1 MRPESNKEQAKK
13 FGNELENGIV
23 FVNILFN
30 LLKLLCFTYCF
41 LAGSIHETLRICDGH
56 FLHF

>member
-13 FGNELENGIV
+13 FGNELENRII
-23 FVNILFN
+23 FVNILIN
-30 LLKLLCFTYCF
+30 LLKLLCFNYCL
-41 LAGSIHETLRICDGH
+41 LADSIHEMLRICDGN

>member
-1 MRPESNKEQAKK
+1 MRPKSNKEQAKK

-23 FVNILFN
+23 IVDILIN
-30 LLKLLCFTYCF
+30 LLKLFCFPYYL
-41 LAGSIHETLRICDGH
+41 LAGSIDEMLRICDGN